1 MLQRVVHHIP
11 PERRARTPHHRVSE
25 LARHALGPLMVLRKP
40 GGVSALGPLTPSA
53 WHPTLTLGWLG
64 CAGFCGFWAS
74 CDICWNGGG
83 CPLIGWRID
92 VTGGLAVL
100 LRHYIKPCAGNRKGA
115 MMGEGGSREDSL
127 TGNCAMIDWYCWG
140 ASTPESRRKS
150 SSVWRF
156 PRERLI
162 EAASAILLRDRW
174 EGSER
179 KEW

>member
-1 MLQRVVHHIP
+1 MRRILWILGVLRDLL
-11 PERRARTPHHRVSE
+11 ERRGLPAHWLAGVARV
-25 LARHALGPLMVLRKP
+25 
-40 GGVSALGPLTPSA
+40 
-53 WHPTLTLGWLG
+53 
-64 CAGFCGFWAS
+64 
-74 CDICWNGGG
+74 
-83 CPLIGWRID
+83 D

-100 LRHYIKPCAGNRKGA
+100 LRHYINPFAGNRKGA

-127 TGNCAMIDWYCWG
+127 TGNCAMIDWYCCG